1 MFTLQSVY
9 PKGLNAKYE
18 GKGTAKSMLELIRQ
32 KQNGRAT
39 TPNTAL
45 GIGPINEIL
54 KAGPDMS
61 EFIENKRARIFQSHD
76 IEKTA
81 QSLLE
86 LSLREHNVEK
96 TDLHLVKIKTNKLAA
111 VLYHISNSKSEREQ
125 KYEELL
131 PVAFM
136 LHDYFNRT
144 FKVRDDKAMDSDK
157 VIIVLP
163 FVADSIDTKN
173 IPALITGGAASIL
186 PKCLHEY
193 LPKVYFKFKFG
204 ETYANLLM
212 SYNQTAASAKTDRNI
227 RECKCHEQRFRA
239 YHGKGIGH
247 VFTTDFTI
255 FESDTIQEMFEKGV
269 KYRQEFASDFI
280 AKEDEDATWETY
292 ILGKLGPWVD
302 KLSQSHGVNEVLLQ
316 QFVGKVAKEIQQVID
331 ELKDEGKAERI
342 FKTDQEKD
350 DWGLI
355 DPEDRDAPL
364 TVTGTDKLQDR
375 FSIVCKAYY
384 THEANKTLNKG
395 KSYERVRSKTD
406 KELAKEIIDFTME
419 NKLVDFEEPGEDEN
433 EGGGKKSRGGRH
445 LALAPVDLLFCCK
458 APQRSSWV
466 QANTRR
472 INRGYNSHI
481 KGSLKSHEVSD
492 STRR

>member
-18 GKGTAKSMLELIRQ
+18 GKGTAKSMLKLIRQ

-45 GIGPINEIL
+45 GNDPINEKFKL
-54 KAGPDMS
+54 GPDMS
-61 EFIENKRARIFQSHD
+61 EFIEHKRARIFQSHD

-96 TDLHLVKIKTNKLAA
+96 ADLHLVKIKTNKLAA
-111 VLYHISNSKSEREQ
+111 VLYHISNTKSEREQ
-125 KYEELL
+125 KYEEFQ

-163 FVADSIDTKN
+163 FVAESIDTKN

-193 LPKVYFKFKFG
+193 LPKVYFKFG

-239 YHGKGIGH
+239 YHGKGIEH

-255 FESDTIQEMFEKGV
+255 FESDTIQEMFEKCV

-292 ILGKLGPWVD
+292 ISGKLGPWVD
-302 KLSQSHGVNEVLLQ
+302 KLSQSHGVNEVY
-316 QFVGKVAKEIQQVID
+316 
-331 ELKDEGKAERI
+331 
-342 FKTDQEKD
+342 
-350 DWGLI
+350 
-355 DPEDRDAPL
+355 
-364 TVTGTDKLQDR
+364 
-375 FSIVCKAYY
+375 S
-384 THEANKTLNKG
+384 N
-395 KSYERVRSKTD
+395 S
-406 KELAKEIIDFTME
+406 
-419 NKLVDFEEPGEDEN
+419 LV
-433 EGGGKKSRGGRH
+433 K
-445 LALAPVDLLFCCK
+445 
-458 APQRSSWV
+458 
-466 QANTRR
+466 
-472 INRGYNSHI
+472 
-481 KGSLKSHEVSD
+481 
-492 STRR
+492 